1 MSNRSDGGPESDAH
15 PTHGRVAGAHDG
27 RPPLRNTAPRQHDPR
42 TPYRVLVQI
51 MLACGL
57 FAILFGALPTH
68 DDSVRL
74 VDVVVAT
81 VLAVAGLLVWF
92 VLPRIRDDVGLD
104 IAIVFGAVVA
114 GCCTSLIRLQESQF
128 LIAFGLAGLGVFAA
142 YFRPRRRLILLLVI
156 MTVSFAVGVA
166 LNPLLPTPTSYIVA
180 VLMIWGMALMVSM
193 LVEQLRAQAMY
204 DSLTGTLNR
213 RGLDV
218 AVASVAANAARSGQS
233 ITVALLD
240 LDGFKSYNDEHGH
253 IAGDELL
260 TELSAAWLRELRAG
274 DILARYGGDEF
285 ALVLPFSTR
294 DEADDV
300 ARRLRAAHPALWS
313 VGFADWAP
321 GENLYEAFDRADESL
336 YSDKRGRDRRVP
348 LPEIS

>member
-1 MSNRSDGGPESDAH
+1 MDKGDIRPARAN
-15 PTHGRVAGAHDG
+15 DG
-27 RPPLRNTAPRQHDPR
+27 RPPLRSTAPRQHDPHR
-42 TPYRVLVQI
+42 PYRVLVEI
-51 MLACGL
+51 MVACAA
-57 FAILFGALPTH
+57 FAIVFGALPTG
-68 DDSVRL
+68 DADIRK
-74 VDVVVAT
+74 VDAVVA
-81 VLAVAGLLVWF
+81 VSLVVGGLLVWF
-92 VLPRIRDDVGLD
+92 VLPRLRDDLGLD

-114 GCCTSLIRLQESQF
+114 GYCTSAIDLQESQF

-142 YFRPRRRLILLLVI
+142 YFRPRRRLVLLLVV
-156 MTVSFAVGVA
+156 MTVCYAVGVVS
-166 LNPLLPTPTSYIVA
+166 NPLLPTPTSYLVA
-180 VLMIWGMALMVSM
+180 VLMIWGMSLMISV

-218 AVASVAANAARSGQS
+218 AVASVAANAARSGQT

-260 TELSAAWLRELRAG
+260 SELSAAWLHELRAG

-300 ARRLRAAHPALWS
+300 VRRLRATHPAQWS
-313 VGFADWAP
+313 VGFADWTP
-321 GENLYEAFDRADESL
+321 GENLYDALDRADEAL
-336 YSDKRGRDRRVP
+336 YSDKRGRR
-348 LPEIS
+348 